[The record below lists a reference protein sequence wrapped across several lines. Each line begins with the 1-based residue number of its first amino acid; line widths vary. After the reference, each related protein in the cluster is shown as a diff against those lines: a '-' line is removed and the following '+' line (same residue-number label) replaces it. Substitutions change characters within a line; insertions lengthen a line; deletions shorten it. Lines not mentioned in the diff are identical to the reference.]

1 MRKHT
6 TLKAIVITHT
16 HSQHTIY
23 QRKIAATNMES
34 HSRSRRHSRLCG
46 LGVSHIKI
54 HLPGSCLLMYRHL
67 ELQLPPVS
75 PLTQPPSWVLSGT
88 LTFRG
93 RINFAFI
100 LPLKIAAHERLPKKM
115 FVLGWKVTTINQS
128 RTIIA
133 IWKQLFWWAN
143 ILRVYHF
150 TPWNLNL
157 VGFCFDNTLLSIPVR
172 IRVFLCIGT
181 NILYQLQHLFQSISC
196 PCCSFKFYNAALF
209 QTVSLFHI
217 HFFTLDL
224 HKNYQ

>member
-1 MRKHT
+1 M
-6 TLKAIVITHT
+6 VITHT

-46 LGVSHIKI
+46 LGASHIKI

-88 LTFRG
+88 LTFR
-93 RINFAFI
+93 RRTNLAFI
-100 LPLKIAAHERLPKKM
+100 MPLKIAAHERLPKKM

-128 RTIIA
+128 CTIIA
-133 IWKQLFWWAN
+133 ILKQLFWWAN

-150 TPWNLNL
+150 TLWNLNL
-157 VGFCFDNTLLSIPVR
+157 VGFCFDNTLLMIPVR
-172 IRVFLCIGT
+172 IRVFLYIGT
-181 NILYQLQHLFQSISC
+181 NILINYSISFSLYHALAVAL
-196 PCCSFKFYNAALF
+196 SFTMLLYSKLYLYSIF
-209 QTVSLFHI
+209 I
-217 HFFTLDL
+217 FFTLDL